1 MGQIVEWNDGM
12 LLVRLYLDLE
22 LVVAKVECLVVV
34 VKVECLVEV
43 VQDIPVTVE
52 IDGCFRTWFTCY
64 GSMDSSKCP

>member
-12 LLVRLYLDLE
+12 LLVRLYLDLG
-22 LVVAKVECLVVV
+22 LVVA
-34 VKVECLVEV
+34 KVECLVEV